1 MKLSTNVFAIISS
14 LTFGCMSAIASPIDG
29 VNLPR
34 VDKVLESSKTVVDT
48 ATNAANTAVE
58 TGADV
63 TNTAVDTGAGV
74 IKTAADTGADVIK
87 SAADTV
93 GNLAGFATG
102 LSLTDNINDR
112 ELDDLKNKTDDA
124 GHQL

>member
-29 VNLPR
+29 VNLLR

-48 ATNAANTAVE
+48 ATNAANTAVD

-63 TNTAVDTGAGV
+63 T
-74 IKTAADTGADVIK
+74 K